1 MITSDKL
8 LKQFHK
14 LPDQEKEIL
23 TVLAAIYAPIGQER
37 FKVVLRGLFNIDE
50 SLFKHIDKKLKQE
63 LVDAGML
70 ELTREGWRCAES
82 LRDLLMK
89 IASAQNKE
97 VLLEIKEYFDN
108 YNEYIAVN
116 LELVYLIRQLRM
128 AYYLEDIE
136 SFSHFFSVIYGH
148 SPAQI
153 IPILDIFI
161 FSDFDEQYF
170 NARPVSL
177 KLYILSIYVGEQL
190 IGTENISDYVQQL
203 KDIMDAIKENHPEHY
218 QNTLEIYLDYHL
230 LQGNLELIAE
240 NIDDCAETERA
251 ACIQASYYFLD
262 DNNDKAIALYQSTI
276 ATTKKNTRKRNVAL
290 PGVHGYFFHLALFK
304 TLDVKNIALIK
315 SQIKILSKM
324 GIDGFSALNAC
335 LNEGANFY
343 QGRTNA
349 IDTYHYKRT
358 LTDDY
363 QQLFYLLL
371 LYWLDLSDE
380 MEHLSK
386 THLAV
391 LCHKAEQNNNQLY
404 AGLSANLLAKLQPND
419 KKIEKI
425 AKNYQGKSFL
435 HLIDFLPRVERWEKA
450 LQALSLLNKDEKST
464 TKSEARL
471 IWLLSIDGY
480 EGIELEPR
488 EQKLGKSGKW
498 SKGRAVSLK
507 RLFNEPETVSSLTEQ
522 DKKMCTKIEAERDY
536 YYGYNNESYKAS
548 DEALL
553 LAEGHPHIYWADA
566 NQFITPIN
574 IKNAEPQL
582 LVQKK
587 ANNLLISL
595 YPDIS
600 GQGGLMLDRTADNEI
615 LLYSIN
621 EQHQQVA
628 DILGK
633 KGLVVPKSAKQ
644 QVIDSIAAISATLTV
659 QSDIGGVAQNIESV
673 ATDSRLHLHLLPA
686 NEGIQIDAFVQPF
699 NHVGPIYKP
708 ATGGL
713 TVLAEVDDKQLQTE
727 RDFALEQQYLEQ
739 LQAQCSELY
748 PSNDYKWD
756 LNEPENALNALLQLQ
771 ELGDFAVLEWP
782 KGQRIKVTRELDLM
796 DAHFSVRKE
805 KDWFSVTG
813 ELKVSDEEVYDMQRL
828 INLLNASTGR
838 FLKLENGQFISLT
851 NELRQRLGDITGLGE
866 QDGDSVRFHNLAAP
880 ALNEA
885 LEGMDVDAS
894 KQWQAQ
900 LKKLENMTDLNPEL
914 PTTLQGEL
922 RDYQLE
928 GFQWMSRLAHWGAG
942 ACLADDMGLGK
953 TIQSLALLL
962 QRAPKGSA
970 LILAPTSVCMNWI
983 DEAQK
988 FAPTLNIGQF
998 GLGNRQKIIDAADAF
1013 DVIVCSY
1020 GLLQTES
1027 ELLTNK
1033 VWHTIIADE
1042 AQALK
1047 NGATKRSKA
1056 AMALQGDF
1064 KMVTTGTPIENHL
1077 GELWNLFHFINPGLL
1092 GALKKF
1098 NERYAQ
1104 AIENDKDHGA
1114 QLRLKKLLR
1123 PFILRRLKADVLKEL
1138 PSRTEITL
1146 QVELSTEERTFYEAL
1161 RRNAMDSMLKA
1172 QEEAQAGAQHLQ
1184 VLAEIMKL
1192 RRACCHPKLVIADS
1206 PLSSSK
1212 LQAFEGLVDELIENR
1227 HKALVFSQFVGHLSI
1242 IRELL
1247 DEKGIHYQYLDGSTS
1262 VAKRKKAVN
1271 AFQAGEGDVFLIS
1284 LKAGGSGLNLTAA
1297 DYVIHMD
1304 PWWNPAVED
1313 QASDRAHRMGQK
1325 RPVTIYRLVAK
1336 DTIED
1341 KIVDLHAHKRDL
1353 ASSLLEGGEVSGK
1366 MSMGDMMALIK
1377 DSAEV

>member
-1 MITSDKL
+1 MTKAEKL
-8 LKQFHK
+8 LKKFHK
-14 LPDQEKEIL
+14 LPSQEKEIL

-37 FKVVLRGLFNIDE
+37 FRLVLRNLHNIDE
-50 SLFKHIDKKLKQE
+50 SLHKRIDKKLKQE
-63 LVDAGML
+63 LADARVL

-82 LRDLLMK
+82 LREPLMK
-89 IASAQNKE
+89 IASVQNKE
-97 VLLEIKEYFDN
+97 LLLEVTEYFDN
-108 YNEYIAVN
+108 YNEYVAVN

-128 AYYLEDIE
+128 AYYLEDVERFPKIF
-136 SFSHFFSVIYGH
+136 SFIAGH
-148 SPAQI
+148 SPEQI
-153 IPILDIFI
+153 ITILDTLIFAN
-161 FSDFDEQYF
+161 FDEPYF
-170 NARPVSL
+170 NARQVGL
-177 KLYILSIYVGEQL
+177 KLLILSIYVGEQL
-190 IGTENISDYVQQL
+190 VSTENISDYVQRL
-203 KDIMDAIKENHPEHY
+203 KDIMDEIKENHPDFY

-230 LQGNLELIAE
+230 LQGNLELVAE
-240 NIDDCAETERA
+240 NMGDCAKSERA
-251 ACIQASYYFLD
+251 DCIRASYYFLIGD
-262 DNNDKAIALYQSTI
+262 NDKAIELYQATI
-276 ATTKKNTRKRNVAL
+276 AIIKKETRKRNIAL
-290 PGVHGYFFHLALFK
+290 PGVHGYFYHLALFK
-304 TLDVKNIALIK
+304 TLDVDNTALIK
-315 SQIKILSKM
+315 SQIKILSK
-324 GIDGFSALNAC
+324 GGVDNFSALNAC
-335 LNEGANFY
+335 LNEGVDFY
-343 QGRTNA
+343 QGRINA
-349 IDTYHYKRT
+349 MDTYHYKRT
-358 LTDDY
+358 LIDDY
-363 QQLFYLLL
+363 EQLFYLLL
-371 LYWLDLSDE
+371 LYWVDLSDE
-380 MEHLSK
+380 IEHLSM
-386 THLAV
+386 TNLAI
-391 LCHKAEQNNNQLY
+391 CCNKAEQNNNQFF
-404 AGLSANLLAKLQPND
+404 AGLSANLLAKLQPDD
-419 KKIEKI
+419 KKIGKI
-425 AKNYQGKSFL
+425 AKKYQGLKFL

-450 LQALSLLNKDEKST
+450 LQALSLLNTTEKST
-464 TKSEARL
+464 IKSEARL
-471 IWLLSIDGY
+471 IWLLSIGGY
-480 EGIELEPR
+480 EGIVLEPR

-498 SKGRAVSLK
+498 SKGRAVALK
-507 RLFNEPETVSSLTEQ
+507 RLFKEPETVSCLTEQ
-522 DKKMCTKIEAERDY
+522 DKKMCAKIEVEKDY
-536 YYGYNNESYKAS
+536 YYGYNNETYKAS

-553 LAEGHPHIYWADA
+553 LAEGHPHIYWAEA
-566 NQFITPIN
+566 NQFITPVN

-587 ANNLLISL
+587 GDKLLIAL

-600 GQGGLMLDRTADNEI
+600 KQGSLMLDRTADNE
-615 LLYSIN
+615 LLVYAIN

-628 DILGK
+628 DILGG
-633 KGLVVPKSAKQ
+633 KGLLVPKAAKQ
-644 QVIDSIAAISATLTV
+644 QVVDSIAAISSTLTV
-659 QSDIGGVAQNIESV
+659 QSEIGGLAQNIESV

-686 NEGIQIDAFVQPF
+686 DEGIQIDAFVQPF
-699 NHVGPIYKP
+699 NNVGPIYKP

-713 TVLAEVDDKQLQTE
+713 TVLAEIDDKQIQTE
-727 RDFALEQQYLEQ
+727 RDFDLEQQYLEQ
-739 LQAQCSELY
+739 LQEQCPELY
-748 PSNDYKWD
+748 PSNEYKWD
-756 LNEPENALNALLQLQ
+756 LNEPENALNALMQLQ
-771 ELGDFAVLEWP
+771 DLGDFAVLEWP
-782 KGQRIKVTRELDLM
+782 KGQRIKVTRELDLV

-805 KDWFSVTG
+805 KDWFSVAG

-828 INLLNASTGR
+828 INLLSASTGR
-838 FLKLENGQFISLT
+838 FLKLDNGQFISLT
-851 NELRQRLGDITGLGE
+851 NELRQRLDDITGLGE
-866 QDGDSVRFHNLAAP
+866 QAGDGVRFHNLAAP

-885 LEGMDVDAS
+885 LDGMEVDAS

-900 LKKLENMTDLNPEL
+900 LKKLATMTDLNPEL

-962 QRAPKGSA
+962 QRAPAGPA
-970 LILAPTSVCMNWI
+970 LILAPTSVCMNWM

-988 FAPTLNIGQF
+988 FAPTLNIRHF
-998 GLGNRQKIIDAADAF
+998 GSGNRQQIIDDADAF

-1027 ELLTNK
+1027 ELLIGK
-1033 VWHTIIADE
+1033 QWHTIIADE

-1077 GELWNLFHFINPGLL
+1077 GELWNLFNFINPGLL
-1092 GALKKF
+1092 GSLKKF

-1104 AIENDKDHGA
+1104 AIENDKDHA
-1114 QLRLKKLLR
+1114 TQLRLKKLLR
-1123 PFILRRLKADVLKEL
+1123 PFILRRLKTDVLKEL

-1146 QVELSTEERTFYEAL
+1146 QVELSAEERTFYEAL
-1161 RRNAMDSMLKA
+1161 RRNAMENMRKA
-1172 QEEAQAGAQHLQ
+1172 QQEEQAGTQHLQ

-1192 RRACCHPKLVIADS
+1192 RRACCHPKLVIEDS

-1242 IRELL
+1242 IKELL
-1247 DEKGIHYQYLDGSTS
+1247 DKKGISYQYLDGSTS

-1271 AFQAGEGDVFLIS
+1271 SFQGGEGDVFLIS

-1353 ASSLLEGGEVSGK
+1353 ANSLLEGGEVSGK
-1366 MSMGDMMALIK
+1366 MSMGDMMVLIK
-1377 DSAEV
+1377 EVAE